1 MNSEDRALKNILQG
15 KPVTKS
21 IMVCYEGKKQES
33 GEQKSRLTDIMAAAR
48 MPWFCPKCDKIKKK
62 NLDNKMWRLYGH
74 CFDCQIQEEHELRS
88 KGLFKQWE
96 DRKILINKRSIIE
109 GQIKEIEEF
118 IRAGDTEVVEPVNVD
133 TGYVHIEKYEL
144 DEKIKKEAEEAL
156 VSLDAALTNV
166 NKTIKKLDAELEE
179 N

>member
-21 IMVCYEGKKQES
+21 IMVGYEGKKQET
-33 GEQKSRLTDIMAAAR
+33 GDQKSRLTDIMAAVR
-48 MPWFCPKCDKIKKK
+48 MPWFCPSCDKIMKK

-118 IRAGDTEVVEPVNVD
+118 ISAGDTEVVEPVNVD